1 MLKAIKSI
9 INRKRDFLESADIIL
24 EDVAEEEINDMVTD
38 AENSDS
44 EESEDDEDDDTDKDG
59 ENTSY
64 ESDDVY
70 QSDNTDESLSSDDW
84 DEPNNAGDGMGNS
97 DDDDL
102 DDIFNV
108 SFDMRTNT
116 FSDILPTPPPNASDA
131 VAGDV
136 MSMKVDS
143 GFDEDESDIMNEPI
157 GNSDDSSMDDSDIM
171 KEPLSSDEDMSN
183 EDIMNEP
190 IGNSNDDD
198 SYNSEEDVG
207 KEEADPM
214 AGFQDEH
221 VMYERP
227 RGRRYINLF
236 EAISDGSDPNAAPQT
251 DGSTPPTTTPPPEQ
265 PPEESEVTSA
275 VKDNVNNNT
284 DSSTDYNNPPD
295 SSTDSSTD
303 SSAPSGG
310 PLDKK
315 SLFKKLTGIQK
326 TIDDVKASIIDSF

>member
-44 EESEDDEDDDTDKDG
+44 EEAEDGEDDDTDKDG
-59 ENTSY
+59 ESTSY

-143 GFDEDESDIMNEPI
+143 GFDGDESDIMNEPI
-157 GNSDDSSMDDSDIM
+157 ENSGDSSTDNSDIM
-171 KEPLSSDEDMSN
+171 NEPLSSDDDMNN
-183 EDIMNEP
+183 ENIMNEP

-198 SYNSEEDVG
+198 SYDSEEDFG

-221 VMYERP
+221 VIYERP
-227 RGRRYINLF
+227 RGHRYINLF

-251 DGSTPPTTTPPPEQ
+251 DVSAPPTTTPPPE

-275 VKDNVNNNT
+275 VKDNVNDNT
-284 DSSTDYNNPPD
+284 DSSTDYNSPPD
-295 SSTDSSTD
+295 SPTD

-310 PLDKK
+310 PIDKK
-315 SLFKKLTGIQK
+315 GLFKKLTGLQK
-326 TIDDVKASIIDSF
+326 SIDDIKGSIIDSF

>member
-1 MLKAIKSI
+1 MLNAIKSM

-44 EESEDDEDDDTDKDG
+44 EELEDNDTDKGD
-59 ENTSY
+59 EDTY

-70 QSDNTDESLSSDDW
+70 QSDDSDESLPSDDG
-84 DEPNNAGDGMGNS
+84 DESNDAGGGMGNS
-97 DDDDL
+97 NDDDL

-108 SFDMRTNT
+108 SIDMRSNT

-143 GFDEDESDIMNEPI
+143 GFDGGESDIMDEPI
-157 GNSDDSSMDDSDIM
+157 GNSDDSS
-171 KEPLSSDEDMSN
+171 SN
-183 EDIMNEP
+183 ESDIMNEP
-190 IGNSNDDD
+190 LSSNEDMDNGDIMDEPIENSNDTDNYD
-198 SYNSEEDVG
+198 SEEDVG

-221 VMYERP
+221 VIYRRP
-227 RGRRYINLF
+227 RGRRYVNLF
-236 EAISDGSDPNAAPQT
+236 EAITDGSDPSMAPPPDPNAAPPA
-251 DGSTPPTTTPPPEQ
+251 DGSTPPPPE

-275 VKDNVNNNT
+275 VKDNVNDNT
-284 DSSTDYNNPPD
+284 DSSTDYNNPTD
-295 SSTDSSTD
+295 GSTDSSTT
-303 SSAPSGG
+303 SGG
-310 PLDKK
+310 PIDKK
-315 SLFKKLTGIQK
+315 GLFKKLTGLQK
-326 TIDDVKASIIDSF
+326 SIDDIKGSIIDSF